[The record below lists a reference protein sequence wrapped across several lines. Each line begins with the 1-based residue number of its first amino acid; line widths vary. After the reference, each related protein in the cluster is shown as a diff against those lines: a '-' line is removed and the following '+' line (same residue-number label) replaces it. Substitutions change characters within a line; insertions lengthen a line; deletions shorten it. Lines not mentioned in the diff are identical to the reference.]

1 MPLGPERAWFAH
13 STGRPDRA
21 DWQPLCAHLH
31 QVAVLARERAS
42 KFGAAEWG
50 KLLGLW
56 HDVGKYD
63 PDFQDYLA
71 AVGGRD
77 AHLEA
82 EDEATGP
89 RRGPEHSIAG
99 AVHAINRFGEGIGR
113 CLAFP
118 IAGHHAGLADW
129 VDKGSL
135 RERLRRARER
145 DMLGRAKRGGA
156 PSAILD
162 LPVPEQAPRDLTP
175 EGLGFWIRMLFS
187 ALVDSDFLDT
197 EEAIDQER
205 AAHRSRWPSLEQLR
219 DTLDAHL
226 DKKTE
231 RALRDKPGEV
241 NRARAEIL
249 ASCRRMAEEAPGL
262 FTLTAPT
269 GGGKTLA
276 SLTFALRHACEHKL
290 DRVIYAIPY
299 TSIIE
304 QTADVFCGVF
314 ADLGEALVEHHS
326 NLAPEKDTNATRLAS
341 ENWDAPIVVTT
352 TVQLFESLYAA
363 RPSRCRK
370 LHNLVKSVIILDEA
384 QLLPPAHL
392 RPILFALDELMARYR
407 TTVVVSTATQPALK
421 KRDGFKGLEAYAREL
436 APEPEALRRRLR
448 RVRVEQLHSLERV
461 PWDELADHL
470 SREPRVL
477 CIVDRRDAARD
488 LHTLMPECTFHL
500 SALMCPAHRSEVLDV
515 IRVALGEPERRVRV
529 VATQLVEAGVDL
541 DFPVVYK
548 AIAGLDSIAQAAG
561 RCNREGRPE
570 LGRVVVF
577 RAPQPPPKG
586 LLSMAASIGDKLLRE
601 DTENPLT
608 LEAFERYFRDL
619 YWSKGDLDEGRIV
632 TGGNSLLARND
643 LAFAFRTAAERFR
656 LIEQEQ
662 MPMLVPWGEGEK
674 IAAQLRAVAAAGHSL
689 RGVMRRA
696 QRYIVGVYPRT
707 AAGLVKDGAASELVP
722 GLLRLDD
729 SRLYDRVTGLRADKL
744 SVYAP
749 QELIF

>member
-1 MPLGPERAWFAH
+1 LNEERPYFAH
-13 STGRPDRA
+13 STSRRDRA
-21 DWQPLCAHLH
+21 DWQPLREHLH
-31 QVAVLARERAS
+31 QVGALARERAA
-42 KFGAAEWG
+42 KFGAGDWG
-50 KLLGLW
+50 YLLGLW
-56 HDVGKYD
+56 HDLGKYD

-71 AVGGRD
+71 ALGGRD

-82 EDEATGP
+82 EDEVAGP

-99 AVHAINRFGEGIGR
+99 AVHAVDRFGDGIGR

-145 DMLGRAKRGGA
+145 DMLGRAKGGA
-156 PSAILD
+156 PSLILD

-175 EGLGFWIRMLFS
+175 EGLAFWIRMLFS
-187 ALVDSDFLDT
+187 ALVDADFLDT

-205 AAHRSRWPSLEQLR
+205 AGQRSRWPSLKQLR

-226 DKKTE
+226 DEKTNS
-231 RALRDKPGEV
+231 ALRDKPGAV
-241 NRARAEIL
+241 NRARADVL
-249 ASCRRMAEEAPGL
+249 ASCRRMAERTPGL
-262 FTLTAPT
+262 FTLTVPT

-276 SLTFALRHACEHKL
+276 SLAFALRHACRHNL

-304 QTADVFCGVF
+304 QTADVFRDVF
-314 ADLGEALVEHHS
+314 ANLGQAVVEHHS
-326 NLAPEKDTNATRLAS
+326 NLAPQRETNATRLAS

-370 LHNLVKSVIILDEA
+370 LHNLVKSVIVLDEA

-392 RPILFALDELMARYR
+392 RPILFALDELMGRYA
-407 TTVVVSTATQPALK
+407 TSVVLSTATQPALR
-421 KRDGFKGLEAYAREL
+421 KREGFKGLEACAWEL

-448 RVRVEQLHSLERV
+448 RVRVERLHNLDRPV
-461 PWDELADHL
+461 LWDELARHL
-470 SREPRVL
+470 SEESRVL

-488 LHTLMPECTFHL
+488 LHALLPKGTFHL
-500 SALMCPAHRSEVLDV
+500 SALMCPSHRSEVLAA
-515 IRVALGEPERRVRV
+515 IRSALAEAGLPVRV

-541 DFPVVYK
+541 DFPVVYR

-561 RCNREGRPE
+561 RCNREGQLSE

-577 RAPQPPPKG
+577 RAPRPPPKG

-601 DTENPLT
+601 DVDDPLT
-608 LEAFERYFRDL
+608 LDAFERYFRDL
-619 YWSKGDLDEGRIV
+619 YWSKRDLDEGGILS
-632 TGGNSLLARND
+632 GSNNLLARSD
-643 LAFAFRTAAERFR
+643 LAFAFRTAAERVR

-662 MPMLVPWGEGEK
+662 VPVLVHWDEAEK

-707 AAGLVKDGAASELVP
+707 AAGLVQAGVASELVP
-722 GLLRLDD
+722 GLLQLDD
-729 SRLYDRVTGLRADKL
+729 RRLYDDVTGLRADKL

-749 QELIF
+749 EELIL